1 MTSSLILPQKAYR
14 KLFKCESSMLCCS
27 LPHMSLCQC
36 LDDEYAERYI
46 SIINLVSVKKFFLK
60 NAMTDMLS

>member
-1 MTSSLILPQKAYR
+1 
-14 KLFKCESSMLCCS
+14 MLCCS

-36 LDDEYAERYI
+36 LDDVYAERYI